1 MFSLIF
7 QQADP
12 EDEAA
17 DGDQDQELWLRLDMM
32 MMMQISVSICARKHS
47 RMQKLFLFVKI
58 IFVCVLGLVLLL
70 GIQTC
75 PPLFL
80 LFSSCSRVF
89 ICSVPLC
96 FMKYTYHIC
105 EIEDLFIASYLKV

>member
-17 DGDQDQELWLRLDMM
+17 DGNQDQELWLRLDMM

-47 RMQKLFLFVKI
+47 RMQKLFLF
-58 IFVCVLGLVLLL
+58 C
-70 GIQTC
+70 
-75 PPLFL
+75 
-80 LFSSCSRVF
+80 
-89 ICSVPLC
+89 
-96 FMKYTYHIC
+96 
-105 EIEDLFIASYLKV
+105 

>member
-17 DGDQDQELWLRLDMM
+17 DGNQDQELWLRLDMMM

-47 RMQKLFLFVKI
+47 RMQKLFLF
-58 IFVCVLGLVLLL
+58 C
-70 GIQTC
+70 
-75 PPLFL
+75 
-80 LFSSCSRVF
+80 
-89 ICSVPLC
+89 
-96 FMKYTYHIC
+96 
-105 EIEDLFIASYLKV
+105 